1 LKPMLRS
8 KKQTVKTTMLLE
20 DLATGV
26 ILLVNLAMTTKKMLK
41 KQLRLLFSDET

>member
-1 LKPMLRS
+1 MLRS

-26 ILLVNLAMTTKKMLK
+26 ILLVNLAMTKKMLK